1 MHDGLLAESL
11 STALNSPQRQK
22 TRSEEFTTGEG
33 AGGREG
39 MQPGV
44 QSPTCPCLLPV
55 PKPNDSQIPDANS
68 MMNSCSQCPS
78 WTAVACAAAG
88 LLTTISASVAAAH
101 TLARGHTA
109 LRLTVRKVHAQRTR
123 TASTALA
130 GATWRCSRSH
140 STRGYIW
147 LHAVA
152 SVLHPVQH
160 RPPLCVCA
168 ATATDTLATQ
178 HDARMQA

>member
-1 MHDGLLAESL
+1 
-11 STALNSPQRQK
+11 
-22 TRSEEFTTGEG
+22 
-33 AGGREG
+33 

-109 LRLTVRKVHAQRTR
+109 LRLTVRKSMHSVPELRARRSQVPPGAAADR
-123 TASTALA
+123 TA
-130 GATWRCSRSH
+130 
-140 STRGYIW
+140 
-147 LHAVA
+147 HAVT
-152 SVLHPVQH
+152 SGCILLHQPSMTGTGCSCSSCCLH
-160 RPPLCVCA
+160 LDLTFIWFWR
-168 ATATDTLATQ
+168 
-178 HDARMQA
+178 RI

>member
-1 MHDGLLAESL
+1 MMGLLADSL

-44 QSPTCPCLLPV
+44 QSPTCPCLMPA
-55 PKPNDSQIPDANS
+55 PKPNDSQITFASS
-68 MMNSCSQCPS
+68 MTNNCSQCPS
-78 WTAVACAAAG
+78 WTAVARAAAG
-88 LLTTISASVAAAH
+88 RLTVLTTISASVAAAH

-109 LRLTVRKVHAQRTR
+109 LRLAVRKVHAQRTR
-123 TASTALA
+123 TACAPLA
-130 GATWRCSRSH
+130 DATWCCR
-140 STRGYIW
+140 
-147 LHAVA
+147 LHLVA
-152 SVLHPVQH
+152 CVCIVLHPVQH
-160 RPPLCVCA
+160 CPPLCVCA
-168 ATATDTLATQ
+168 APATDTLATQ

>member
-1 MHDGLLAESL
+1 M
-11 STALNSPQRQK
+11 
-22 TRSEEFTTGEG
+22 TGEG

-109 LRLTVRKVHAQRTR
+109 LRLTVRKSMHSVPELRARRSQVPPGAAADR
-123 TASTALA
+123 TA
-130 GATWRCSRSH
+130 
-140 STRGYIW
+140 
-147 LHAVA
+147 HAVT
-152 SVLHPVQH
+152 SGCMLLHLFCILFSIAHHYVCV
-160 RPPLCVCA
+160 RPPQRIRWPRSMTHGCRPRSSTHV
-168 ATATDTLATQ
+168 
-178 HDARMQA
+178 HHN